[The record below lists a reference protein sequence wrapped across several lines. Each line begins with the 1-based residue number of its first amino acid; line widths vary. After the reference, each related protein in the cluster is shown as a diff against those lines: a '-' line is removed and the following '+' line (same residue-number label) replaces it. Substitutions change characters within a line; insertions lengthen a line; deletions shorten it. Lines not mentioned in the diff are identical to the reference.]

1 MSRISHLSKLFIAA
15 VATTALSATAAF
27 ADPKPIAIGMI
38 SSLSGPIGDQGS
50 EYANGA
56 KLAVTAIN
64 RDGGIASIDHR
75 PVHLD
80 LLDDTSLPSITRT
93 LAIKLITNN
102 DVPVILGPFASG
114 PCLAAAPVGEQMQHP
129 LMCSAASSQVTQQ
142 GYQYV
147 FNRAT
152 LAGTF
157 TIAGFHVLAALAKSS
172 KVDLNKVAVIYED
185 GAYGTSGNAQA
196 AKAAQQMGITLTA
209 RISFHTNTADLSPI
223 VNRAVAS
230 GAKALLLLVYTGDA
244 VNIIRSVRIAK
255 APVLILGS
263 GAWDA
268 TMVKMGKP
276 AEGLI
281 ALSDWNDDIKKPGV
295 GKFKDAYIAAY
306 GEEPGSAAAWGWSDM
321 YFLKATLEAAKSLD
335 PTKIRDTMAK
345 LKTSDD
351 PGLGVEPYNHY
362 GFDEN
367 GLAVD
372 QLDRVIATQLQGGKF
387 VTIWPDAVATAKL
400 DTSTLK

>member
-1 MSRISHLSKLFIAA
+1 MPSIGRLIRPVIAA
-15 VATTALSATAAF
+15 VAATALMSAGALD
-27 ADPKPIAIGMI
+27 DPKPITIGMI

-50 EYANGA
+50 AYANGA
-56 KLAVTAIN
+56 KLAAAAIN
-64 RDGGIASIDHR
+64 REGGIAALGHR

-80 LLDDTSLPSITRT
+80 LLDDTSVPGITRT
-93 LAIKLITNN
+93 LAIRLISDD

-129 LMCSAASSQVTQQ
+129 LMCSAASNQVTQQ

-157 TIAGFHVLAALAKSS
+157 TTAGFHVLAALSKSS
-172 KVDLNKVAVIYED
+172 GVDLNKVAVIYED

-196 AKAAQQMGITLTA
+196 AQAAAEMGMTLTA
-209 RISFHTNTADLSPI
+209 RISFHTNTADLSPV

-230 GAKALLLLVYTGDA
+230 GAKALLLLIYTGDA

-255 APVLILGS
+255 AHVLILGS

-268 TMVKMGKP
+268 TMVKMGQA
-276 AEGLI
+276 AEGMV
-281 ALSDWNDDIKKPGV
+281 ALSDWNDDIRKPGV
-295 GKFKDAYIAAY
+295 IAFKNAYIAAY
-306 GEEPGSAAAWGWSDM
+306 GDEPGSAAAWGWSDM
-321 YFLKATLEAAKSLD
+321 YYLKAVLESAKSLD
-335 PTKIRDTMAK
+335 PKTIRDTMAT
-345 LKTSDD
+345 LKTQDD
-351 PGLGVEPYNHY
+351 PGLGVEPYDHY
-362 GFDEN
+362 GFDKN

-372 QLDRVIATQLQGGKF
+372 QLSRVIATQLQNGKF